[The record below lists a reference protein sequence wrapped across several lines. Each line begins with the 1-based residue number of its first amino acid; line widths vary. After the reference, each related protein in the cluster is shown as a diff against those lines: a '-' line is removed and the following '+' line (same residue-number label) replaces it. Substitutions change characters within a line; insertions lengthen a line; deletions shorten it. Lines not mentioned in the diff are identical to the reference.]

1 MKFLTVVRR
10 WLYSHWMSCQV
21 FILHY
26 RRFKIFI
33 IFLPYSIISL
43 VPYGEKKFDKVNLS
57 FMFLGF
63 GGDQMVDF
71 SCKVSWA
78 FNCYPYTSLLK
89 PEIKGQKTSSEV
101 TCDITHKAIIFSNIV
116 YSESNNVVII
126 MAVNTLYSLS
136 WFPFYIC
143 WVGHSHKLIV

>member
-1 MKFLTVVRR
+1 MIVMSQWQTVEVYVILAKSRVTFPFIFFSVTIAKSITCDRLQTKFCVLLNNHQVSCLVNGVLAKFIQVFIFGKWNILTVVHRHR

-71 SCKVSWA
+71 SCKV
-78 FNCYPYTSLLK
+78 
-89 PEIKGQKTSSEV
+89 
-101 TCDITHKAIIFSNIV
+101 
-116 YSESNNVVII
+116 
-126 MAVNTLYSLS
+126 
-136 WFPFYIC
+136 
-143 WVGHSHKLIV
+143 